1 MPERSLISYIHSA
14 EFQLDF
20 MPFKIDDDTVEWSVI
35 RGRTGKKLE
44 WINGYLH
51 NVSSQKRVRGTV
63 DEFASFITKKLKKTF
78 ENDYEYPYCEG
89 MVRSMVDG
97 MNIMK
102 PWEV

>member
-1 MPERSLISYIHSA
+1 MSERRLISYIHSA

-44 WINGYLH
+44 WLNGHLH

-63 DEFASFITKKLKKTF
+63 NEFASFINKKLKKNF
-78 ENDYEYPYCEG
+78 GKDYEYPYCE
-89 MVRSMVDG
+89 SMVMSMVYD

-102 PWEV
+102 PWRD

>member
-1 MPERSLISYIHSA
+1 MPEQSLISYMHSA

-35 RGRTGKKLE
+35 RGRTGKKLT

-63 DEFASFITKKLKKTF
+63 DEFASFIAKKLKKTF
-78 ENDYEYPYCEG
+78 EKDHEYPYCEG

-102 PWEV
+102 PWKG